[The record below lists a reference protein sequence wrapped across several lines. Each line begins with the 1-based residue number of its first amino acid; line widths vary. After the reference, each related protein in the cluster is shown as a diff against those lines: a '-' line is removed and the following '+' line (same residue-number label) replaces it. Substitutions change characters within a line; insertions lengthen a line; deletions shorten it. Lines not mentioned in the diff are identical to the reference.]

1 MAKVTLEVTNRGATT
16 LVVGNNILQGKQTA
30 KVSFTDHTQLISAQT
45 AETNKQISLATPIT
59 PEMIAQ
65 LGGETAT
72 AASFAAP
79 MSFAAY
85 EEEAPVVEEV
95 TEPEETVVNTEDGLT
110 AEEVDSM
117 TMAQIKEYATANNIE
132 IASMSTLSAA
142 ELKVALKEALN
153 LV

>member
-1 MAKVTLEVTNRGATT
+1 MTKVTLEVTNRGATT

-30 KVSFTDHTQLISAQT
+30 KVSFTDHVQLISAQT

-65 LGGETAT
+65 VGGPAAA
-72 AASFAAP
+72 AASVAAP
-79 MSFAAY
+79 MSVSY
-85 EEEAPVVEEV
+85 EEEAPVVEEA
-95 TEPEETVVNTEDGLT
+95 TEPEEAVINTEDGLT

-117 TMAQIKEYATANNIE
+117 TMAQIKEYATTNNIE